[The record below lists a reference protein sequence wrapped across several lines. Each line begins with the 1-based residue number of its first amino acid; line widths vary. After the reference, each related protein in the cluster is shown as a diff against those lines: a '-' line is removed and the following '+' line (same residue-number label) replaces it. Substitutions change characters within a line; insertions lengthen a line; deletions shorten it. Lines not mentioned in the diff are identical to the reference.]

1 MGYLWHSKYSAG
13 GSQVVTFV
21 HWAEQQWIL
30 NLLLFLNLFDRTKF
44 ASTSVV
50 QVALLKT
57 CQIQCPVPP
66 ESPFLGVPLPSAL
79 QQTLFFQNQVLR
91 SKDQRLCNEKP
102 TKLHLISKHQ
112 GQLLPIFAATTIR
125 IIVMVYLSQDFKLS
139 KGARNTLAVSQAIST
154 DNVLITSID
163 F

>member
-1 MGYLWHSKYSAG
+1 M
-13 GSQVVTFV
+13 TFEIFGWWLASCDFCSLSWTTMNFEPSIV
-21 HWAEQQWIL
+21 PQLIWQDKICINFCCTSCTFK
-30 NLLLFLNLFDRTKF
+30 NLSNSMPSSSRVPVSWCSI
-44 ASTSVV
+44 AIGIAAN
-50 QVALLKT
+50 AL
-57 CQIQCPVPP
+57 C
-66 ESPFLGVPLPSAL
+66 
-79 QQTLFFQNQVLR
+79 LFFQVLR